1 VNDVLVRASDLIGR
15 PVVTLG
21 GDRIG
26 EVKDVVLGLQAG
38 VLVGFTL
45 RNPGFLGGPR
55 REALPW
61 SSVHA
66 VGADAVM
73 VGGEDALA
81 GSGGHGE
88 VHPAT
93 DVPVI
98 TEAGDKLGN
107 VVDVI
112 LETGTPAQ
120 IVGFEVAAADS
131 MPSKG
136 RRMLLPIEAMRAA
149 SAQAVVVPVEAT
161 HLVADDLSGFGAA
174 VEQFRSSMQGESS

>member
-1 VNDVLVRASDLIGR
+1 VNDVLLRATDHVGR
-15 PVVTLG
+15 PVVTLA

-26 EVKDVVLGLQAG
+26 EVKDVVLGLQQG

-81 GSGGHGE
+81 EGGAGE
-88 VHPAT
+88 AHVAI

-98 TEAGDKLGN
+98 SEAGDRLGN

-112 LETGTPAQ
+112 LETGTPTQ
-120 IVGFEVAAADS
+120 VVGFEVAAADS
-131 MPSKG
+131 QPSKG
-136 RRMLLPIEAMRAA
+136 RRTLLPIEAMRAA
-149 SAQAVVVPVEAT
+149 SEEAVVVPVEAT
-161 HLVADDLSGFGAA
+161 HLVADDLAGFGAA
-174 VEQFRSSMQGESS
+174 VEQFRRSMGEIGR